1 MKATAQGNADSRRP
15 TQDRR
20 LKVRNLDEEVA
31 GADRPERCWI
41 EFILEEALGVRA
53 LEVRA
58 LEVRALEVRA
68 LEVRA
73 LEVRW
78 TNAVMELADC
88 LRLMRYGSVP
98 GPDGQN

>member
-41 EFILEEALGVRA
+41 EFILEEA

>member
-41 EFILEEALGVRA
+41 EFILEEAL
-53 LEVRA
+53 
-58 LEVRALEVRA
+58 
-68 LEVRA
+68 EVRA

>member
-1 MKATAQGNADSRRP
+1 MKATAQGNADSRWP

-41 EFILEEALGVRA
+41 EFILEEALEVRV
-53 LEVRA
+53 LEVR
-58 LEVRALEVRA
+58 V

-98 GPDGQN
+98 